1 MNYMTTKEELTAL
14 VPHEQEFQ
22 DEALT
27 LVGKAKSIQVSNQQ
41 EFEQAVEFG
50 KVASAFIKK
59 VEAFFKPLKQT
70 AKAAHTALCEKE
82 KEILKVPLE
91 ADTIVHN
98 TANKWKAE
106 QKRIDDERLRIEQAR
121 LAKEAEDDRKN
132 LLRLLKEAGDK
143 EALKQAK
150 ATPVE
155 VPKAEI
161 NPGFQKV
168 SGTRNRVNWHFEV
181 TDKNAVPDQFWMLDE
196 RGIREYV
203 AAMREKALP
212 GGGFEIP
219 GVKVWSTEETDW

>member
-1 MNYMTTKEELTAL
+1 MSTKEELTAL

-50 KVASAFIKK
+50 KGISAFIKK
-59 VEAFFKPLKQT
+59 VEAFFKPLKAT

-91 ADTIVHN
+91 ADAIAKSA
-98 TANKWKAE
+98 ANKWKAE

-121 LAKEAEDDRKN
+121 LAKEA
-132 LLRLLKEAGDK
+132 
-143 EALKQAK
+143 LKQAK

-161 NPGFQKV
+161 QPGFQKV
-168 SGTRNRVNWHFEV
+168 AGTRNRKSWHHEV
-181 TDKNAVPDQFWMLDE
+181 TDKDVVPDQFWMLDE

-219 GVKVWSTEETDW
+219 GIKVWSTEETDW

>member
-1 MNYMTTKEELTAL
+1 MADTKSQESNAI
-14 VPHEQEFQ
+14 VPREQEFQ
-22 DEALT
+22 NEALT
-27 LVGKAKSIQVSNQQ
+27 LVDKAKSIQVSNQQ
-41 EFEQAVEFG
+41 EFEQAVDFG
-50 KVASAFIKK
+50 KGTSAFIKK
-59 VEAFFKPLKQT
+59 VETFFKPLKQT

-91 ADTIVHN
+91 ADAIVHA

-121 LAKEAEDDRKN
+121 LAKQAEEDRKN

-155 VPKAEI
+155 IPKAEI
-161 NPGFQKV
+161 QPGFQKV
-168 SGTRNRVNWHFEV
+168 AGTRNRVNWHFEV

-196 RGIREYV
+196 RAIREYV
-203 AAMREKALP
+203 GAMREKALP
-212 GGGFEIP
+212 GGGFEIS

>member
-1 MNYMTTKEELTAL
+1 LSTKEELTAL

-50 KVASAFIKK
+50 KGISAFIKK
-59 VEAFFKPLKQT
+59 VEAFFKPLKAT

-91 ADTIVHN
+91 ADAIAKSA
-98 TANKWKAE
+98 ANKWKAE

-121 LAKEAEDDRKN
+121 LAKEAEEDRKN

-161 NPGFQKV
+161 QPGFQKV
-168 SGTRNRVNWHFEV
+168 AGTRNRKSWHHEV
-181 TDKNAVPDQFWMLDE
+181 TDKDVVPDQFWMLDE

-219 GVKVWSTEETDW
+219 GIKVWSTEETDW